1 MREHRSSPLRGV
13 REAWVVRFS
22 LRLTLLVAVCALQP
36 VVRAFGD
43 DSNDPVRGLMN
54 LMLQKG
60 IISEDE
66 ASKLQSQMDAQ
77 HTNAVAQYPVS
88 KWKISPGI
96 KDLELY
102 GDLRTRFEDRTES
115 DPAGDRVE
123 LQRYR
128 YSARLGLRGEVA
140 DDFYFGV
147 RVETASSPRSTF
159 VTMGTSSS
167 GVPYQGPYG
176 KSTGGIN
183 IGQAYLGW
191 RPEPWLDLTVGKMA
205 NPLYTTTML
214 WSRNINPE
222 GLAERFNYT
231 IGKVD
236 FFANFAQFLYQD
248 QNPVSAS
255 PNLGLGSANGNNIFQ
270 IAWQGGLT
278 CHINTNTSVK
288 IAATLY
294 QYYGGQAST
303 LNTAVAPYFG
313 DAYVGEGAY
322 AGPGSSS
329 PVNGLSGYG
338 NSSASSLGNY
348 SFGYPNNQV
357 GINDLQVVEVPFEFN
372 FKIGRLDAQIF
383 GDGAYNLAGSQRAQ
397 AAAAGY
403 AAYLANQTPRDHQ
416 GIFPAN
422 PGRQGVSN
430 RLRHRQPGHPWP
442 DQRHHLCK
450 TCLGVQ
456 DLLAAYRAICPRP
469 QPVGHRCLC
478 RRRKFAGHL
487 YRPGLWVQPE
497 LHRRVPLRVCHAHQL
512 VARHRRHRPGYPAN
526 QSHQSVPTDSGG
538 SDLQVLSR
546 SAGP

>member
-403 AAYLANQTPRDHQ
+403 AAYLANQTPATIKAFSPQTQDVKAYQIGFAIGSPGTLGLINGTTSAKHAWEFKTYWQHIEQYALDPNLLDTDVFAGDENLQ
-416 GIFPAN
+416 GIYTALAYGFNQNFIGAFRYGYATRINSLLGTGGTGQDIPQIN
-422 PGRQGVSN
+422 PINQFQLIQV
-430 RLRHRQPGHPWP
+430 
-442 DQRHHLCK
+442 
-450 TCLGVQ
+450 
-456 DLLAAYRAICPRP
+456 DLTF
-469 QPVGHRCLC
+469 
-478 RRRKFAGHL
+478 KF
-487 YRPGLWVQPE
+487 
-497 LHRRVPLRVCHAHQL
+497 
-512 VARHRRHRPGYPAN
+512 
-526 QSHQSVPTDSGG
+526 
-538 SDLQVLSR
+538 
-546 SAGP
+546 

>member
-1 MREHRSSPLRGV
+1 
-13 REAWVVRFS
+13 
-22 LRLTLLVAVCALQP
+22 
-36 VVRAFGD
+36 
-43 DSNDPVRGLMN
+43 MN

-403 AAYLANQTPRDHQ
+403 AAYLANQTPATIKAFSPQTQDVKAYQIGFAIGSPGTLGLINGTTSAKHAWEFKTYWQHIEQYALDPNLLDTDVFAGDENLQ
-416 GIFPAN
+416 GIYTALAYGFNQNFIGAFRYGYATRINSLLGTGGTGQDIPQIN
-422 PGRQGVSN
+422 PINQFQLIQV
-430 RLRHRQPGHPWP
+430 
-442 DQRHHLCK
+442 
-450 TCLGVQ
+450 
-456 DLLAAYRAICPRP
+456 DLTF
-469 QPVGHRCLC
+469 
-478 RRRKFAGHL
+478 KF
-487 YRPGLWVQPE
+487 
-497 LHRRVPLRVCHAHQL
+497 
-512 VARHRRHRPGYPAN
+512 
-526 QSHQSVPTDSGG
+526 
-538 SDLQVLSR
+538 
-546 SAGP
+546 